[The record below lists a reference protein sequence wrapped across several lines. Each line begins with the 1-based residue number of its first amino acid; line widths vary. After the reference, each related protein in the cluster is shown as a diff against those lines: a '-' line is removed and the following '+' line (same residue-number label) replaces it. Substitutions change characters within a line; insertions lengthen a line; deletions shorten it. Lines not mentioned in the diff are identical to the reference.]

1 LKCALRP
8 WVRVVVTAWVLLV
21 VPLLLASA
29 AVTVIALPRII
40 GTTWHSISLQAG
52 LLTARACR

>member
-1 LKCALRP
+1 
-8 WVRVVVTAWVLLV
+8 VRVVVTAWVLLV